1 MIEKEYKLLLSEEQY
16 KQIDSYFK
24 WDNEFYQTNYYY
36 NDQDNYIINKKI
48 TVRIRERNNLLYLQV
63 KIPQETINSLNIKE
77 EKGIKVHKILN
88 PIPQSLVKELLNKD
102 LQNVRQIGALKTYR
116 KLNNSFLSDVK
127 ICLDKNEYLNL
138 IDYELELEF
147 SSEEL
152 PTNFQNIFEK
162 LFNINFLQISVGK
175 NSRFLRELSR
185 SSQQ

>member
-1 MIEKEYKLLLSEEQY
+1 M
-16 KQIDSYFK
+16 
-24 WDNEFYQTNYYY
+24 
-36 NDQDNYIINKKI
+36 NKKF
-48 TVRIRERNNLLYLQV
+48 Y
-63 KIPQETINSLNIKE
+63 KK
-77 EKGIKVHKILN
+77 
-88 PIPQSLVKELLNKD
+88 
-102 LQNVRQIGALKTYR
+102 YR

-152 PTNFQNIFEK
+152 PTDFQNLFEK